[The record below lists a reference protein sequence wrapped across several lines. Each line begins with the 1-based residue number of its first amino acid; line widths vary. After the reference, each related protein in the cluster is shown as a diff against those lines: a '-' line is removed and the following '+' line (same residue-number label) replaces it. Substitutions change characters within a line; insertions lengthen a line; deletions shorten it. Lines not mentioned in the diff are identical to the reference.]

1 MHNKRLQRDLV
12 PRPLSRGVICDSKLC
27 DRMCTKEVF
36 VNHFEDTWRIP
47 ASTLGWHAAVALMT
61 GCGAQPTMYRIGSEI
76 VSDWTPL
83 EIPSSIKG

>member
-1 MHNKRLQRDLV
+1 MNQ
-12 PRPLSRGVICDSKLC
+12 
-27 DRMCTKEVF
+27 T
-36 VNHFEDTWRIP
+36 EDTWRIP

-61 GCGAQPTMYRIGSEI
+61 GCGAQLTMYRIGSEI

>member
-1 MHNKRLQRDLV
+1 M
-12 PRPLSRGVICDSKLC
+12 RPLARSRLMISCVICDPKLC
-27 DRMCTKEVF
+27 NRMCIRRLF
-36 VNHFEDTWRIP
+36 NHTEDTWRVP

-61 GCGAQPTMYRIGSEI
+61 GCGAQPTMYRIGFET